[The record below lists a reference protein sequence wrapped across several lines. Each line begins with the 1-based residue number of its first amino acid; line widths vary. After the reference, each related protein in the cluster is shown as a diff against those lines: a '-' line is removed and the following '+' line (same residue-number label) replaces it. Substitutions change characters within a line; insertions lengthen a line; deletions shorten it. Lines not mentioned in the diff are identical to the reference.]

1 MEIIE
6 YNSKFDN
13 QIKDLLVELQNYLID
28 IDDWHTQI
36 MSQEYREKYF
46 QLDMEKVKKQNGKVY
61 LAVTN
66 DSVLGLV
73 IGVVDEKDSIDELT
87 NDCAKTGSILEL
99 IVNSNERGNGIG
111 KLLLNQIESYFKS
124 IDCVRINIEVFGPN
138 QSALNFYKKNDY
150 VVRDIIVSK
159 RLTT

>member
-73 IGVVDEKDSIDELT
+73 IGVVDEKDFIDELT

>member
-1 MEIIE
+1 M
-6 YNSKFDN
+6 
-13 QIKDLLVELQNYLID
+13 
-28 IDDWHTQI
+28 
-36 MSQEYREKYF
+36 
-46 QLDMEKVKKQNGKVY
+46 
-61 LAVTN
+61 
-66 DSVLGLV
+66 
-73 IGVVDEKDSIDELT
+73 
-87 NDCAKTGSILEL
+87 GSILEL

-138 QSALNFYKKNDY
+138 QSALNLYKKNDY

>member
-61 LAVTN
+61 LAVNN

-124 IDCVRINIEVFGPN
+124 VDCVRINIEVFGPN

>member
-124 IDCVRINIEVFGPN
+124 VDCVRINIEVFGPN

>member
-99 IVNSNERGNGIG
+99 IVNSNERCNGIG

-124 IDCVRINIEVFGPN
+124 VDCVRINIEVFGPN